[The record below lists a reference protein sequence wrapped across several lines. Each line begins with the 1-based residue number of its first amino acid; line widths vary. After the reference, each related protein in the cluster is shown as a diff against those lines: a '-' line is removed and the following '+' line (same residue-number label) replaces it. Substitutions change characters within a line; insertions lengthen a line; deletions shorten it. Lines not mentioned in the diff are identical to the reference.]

1 MVRFYCPTMEE
12 LRFRSLLLADKQTM
26 SYNARWGGTI
36 DFPAAKW
43 PAWYSHWLEEG
54 SRFYRYIM
62 DESGRFVGE
71 AALHPEDGRETVSI
85 IIHATERGKG
95 FGRAALRLLYDEARR
110 KGISELY
117 DSIAVDNKAALHLF
131 FSEGFEETG
140 HDEQAVFLR
149 KILPK
154 KTDYSLLLRQI
165 ISMTDDIPHPTANL
179 ANASAL
185 LYDAMDRLNWAGFYL
200 LHGNTLVLGPFQGK
214 PACIEIPVSKGVCGT
229 AIATGETQ
237 LVPDVHRFPGHI
249 ACDSASNS
257 EIVVPLRQSGKL
269 IGVLD
274 IDSPDIARFNQ
285 DDQVNLERFA
295 ELLCRAVITGGQ
307 E

>member
-1 MVRFYCPTMEE
+1 MVRFYCPAVEE
-12 LRFRSLLLADKQTM
+12 LRYRSLLLSDEQTM

-36 DFPAAKW
+36 DFPEEKW
-43 PAWYSHWLEEG
+43 PAWHSRWTEDG
-54 SRFYRYIM
+54 SRFYRYIA
-62 DESGRFVGE
+62 DDTGRFVGE
-71 AALHPEDGRETVSI
+71 AAMHPVDGQETVSI
-85 IIHATERGKG
+85 IIHASERGKG

-110 KGISELY
+110 NGITELF
-117 DSIAVDNKAALHLF
+117 DSVAADNEAALHLF

-140 HDEQAVFLR
+140 RDGQAVLLR

-154 KTDYSLLLRQI
+154 QTDYPLLLKRVVAV
-165 ISMTDDIPHPTANL
+165 TDGIPHPTANL

-200 LHGNTLVLGPFQGK
+200 LRGNTLVLGPFQGK
-214 PACIEIPVSKGVCGT
+214 PACIEIPVGKGVCGT
-229 AIATGETQ
+229 AIASGETQ
-237 LVPDVHRFPGHI
+237 LVSDVHRFPGHI

-257 EIVVPLRQSGKL
+257 EIVVPLRQNGKL

-285 DDQVNLERFA
+285 DDRDYLEQFA
-295 ELLCRAVITGGQ
+295 GLLCRAVITGGQ